1 MKNRKSQEPV
11 PGVSGSELM
20 DSSFSKHVPNFPDI
34 EDLATRLRF
43 SPQLGRIML
52 DDRRMI
58 LLHISSLSTLRR
70 ELIESMGIDAA
81 RGLLTRIGYQA
92 GARDAELTKKV
103 RNKGNIYDSF
113 LIGPQV
119 LALEGAVFSQPIDLT
134 IDVEKGKYFGEFI
147 WRDSSENEAH
157 IAAYGIGSEPVC
169 WMQIGYACG
178 FTSTFMGRPIL
189 YRELQCRGMGH
200 EYCRLIGKPMDE
212 WDNPEEDA
220 RYLSAG
226 DFVKWSPS
234 SVTTAP
240 SKRVVRSRSG
250 VMPSDFGMIGVSAG
264 FNTACQLVKKAAPT
278 DATVLFLGESG
289 VGKEI
294 FAQNL
299 HSLSN
304 RAQGPFVAVNCA
316 AIPEHLI
323 ESELFGVEKGGY
335 TGAIGSRPGRFERAH
350 GGTLFLDEIGTLSL
364 TAQGKLLRAL
374 QQGEI
379 ERVGDTKARKID
391 VRVVAATNVNL
402 REAAKRGEFRE
413 DLFYR
418 LNVFP
423 VRIAPLRDRRDD
435 VPLLIDWF
443 LQRFCEKHKKDI
455 TGLRERALDALINYD
470 WPGNIRELENMMERA
485 VILADEGAP
494 LDLCHLFTSGED
506 LKPGSFTLNTSG
518 IVSPPD
524 TPLDA
529 EQTLSTGNGEHSPAG
544 GSMADG
550 KIPTL
555 PESEAALI
563 KAAIA
568 QCKGNLSKAARL
580 LKISRPTL
588 AYRAK
593 KYGVS

>member
-1 MKNRKSQEPV
+1 
-11 PGVSGSELM
+11 
-20 DSSFSKHVPNFPDI
+20 
-34 EDLATRLRF
+34 
-43 SPQLGRIML
+43 ML

-58 LLHISSLSTLRR
+58 LLHVSSLSTLRR

-103 RNKGNIYDSF
+103 RNQSDIYDSF

-134 IDVEKGKYFGEFI
+134 IDIENGKYYGEFL
-147 WRDSSENEAH
+147 WRDSAENEAH
-157 IAAYGIGSEPVC
+157 IAAYGISSEPVC

-189 YRELQCRGMGH
+189 YREMECMGMGH
-200 EYCRLIGKPMDE
+200 ECCRLIGEPMDE
-212 WDNPEEDA
+212 WENPEEDA

-226 DFVKWSPS
+226 DFVKW
-234 SVTTAP
+234 AP
-240 SKRVVRSRSG
+240 SAATPRPSRQVRARAG
-250 VMPSDFGMIGVSAG
+250 VTPSDFGMIGVSAG

-304 RAQGPFVAVNCA
+304 RAHGPFVAVNCA

-335 TGAIGSRPGRFERAH
+335 TGATSSRPGRFERAH
-350 GGTLFLDEIGTLSL
+350 GGTLFLDEIGELSL

-379 ERVGDTKARKID
+379 ERVGDTKARKVD
-391 VRVVAATNVNL
+391 VRLIAATNVNL
-402 REAAKRGEFRE
+402 REAAKSGAFRE

-423 VRIAPLRDRRDD
+423 IRIAPLRDRRDD

-470 WPGNIRELENMMERA
+470 WPGNIRELENMIERA
-485 VILADEGAP
+485 VILADEGSP

-506 LKPGSFTLNTSG
+506 LKPESLTVNTRGDVFRPGSENAGETISVRASRETSASE
-518 IVSPPD
+518 IIPNLPD
-524 TPLDA
+524 
-529 EQTLSTGNGEHSPAG
+529 
-544 GSMADG
+544 
-550 KIPTL
+550 
-555 PESEAALI
+555 SEVALI
-563 KAAIA
+563 KAAITK
-568 QCKGNLSKAARL
+568 CKGNLSKAARL
-580 LKISRPTL
+580 LNISRPTL

-593 KYGVS
+593 KHGLID